1 MLNKF
6 KNYLKQDE
14 KKLDIVE
21 YLETQEP
28 DLVSDINGLSNFLY
42 SNRSQ
47 KMIGDFILASNL
59 TSKYLEEN
67 RSHDT
72 EKKISPYEIYKTYAN
87 KDYLLTKNDFQRYFK
102 YINDIYL
109 DTNELT
115 INNKTV
121 DSISSLINSD
131 VPVDN
136 IRNAYL
142 KLCYSKNAT
151 IYDLWSNESALDEE
165 IHNSHICLYRNF
177 INSLNADINSILDF
191 FSYLYLDQQS
201 NDITL
206 ENIAILQKI
215 INYANSI
222 DSQNPILIILPS
234 LFFAKKLFKSRYPFK
249 NKHVYLA
256 FEDED
261 LITLLN
267 SKLMFNSKIHFISLS
282 EINCLI
288 GDINTTPSLS
298 MIFANNL
305 TNDIK
310 LLEII
315 KTITSFV
322 TGKHSYMLLIPNS
335 RIFTRDKSILNEI
348 MNTNIN
354 EIILYP
360 AGILNSTHPQRKNL
374 LFGEYGYIDNNNKI
388 LIKKYKL
395 PRKRNDVLS
404 GKTFNTSID
413 KIDLI
418 ENKDSLRKIFY
429 DEERANET
437 KTDQQ
442 RKQATIYKYSNE
454 ISIEYTKS
462 GEGTKEKPYRIEAFV
477 INPFGK
483 RIENVSGSTK
493 LLKDDSIENWLENEY
508 LFSTI
513 NRKSGPISIRRE
525 ISSVYVPYYLNK
537 QITIKT
543 LYYIHLELEDD
554 LPSYTH
560 NLIQEISNT
569 YLSDIPINQISKDSL
584 ESFMELSMITNN
596 YTYLQV
602 LVVLSKLFNTGI
614 EYGNCRRNP
623 AQSLIKDRK
632 EDNWGLKSI
641 RSALTQKFFYSK
653 QINQIIN
660 YASNLIKTE
669 KDIGLGI
676 TILLRLYLGLET
688 NFTSALL
695 WKDLHLGDTPYLEIN
710 RQCKD
715 RNLAFVNLDNPNQHI
730 RTPLIKK
737 ILDILLKE
745 KERQLKELANGDE
758 KYLENCTIVYGTD
771 IVIEDTM
778 CVYSPYELNKKI
790 RKLIIKVG
798 MDEDIIV
805 VPDTKNGTVETN
817 LAYYPDDIF
826 KFNYRHYILKL
837 HPEIEAGQLFYL
849 LGQKIPEDTLSN
861 HYIGYGD
868 EITINKLLQ
877 FQPDYEEVKK

>member
-1 MLNKF
+1 MF
-6 KNYLKQDE
+6 EEFEQYLQKSEQE
-14 KKLDIVE
+14 LDIADYVE
-21 YLETQEP
+21 NIEP
-28 DLVSDINGLSNFLY
+28 KLVVDFSGLSPFLF
-42 SNRSQ
+42 SDRSQ
-47 KMIGDFILASNL
+47 KEIGDFVLSANKTIV
-59 TSKYLEEN
+59 YLDKN
-67 RSHDT
+67 RIHDK
-72 EKKISPYEIYKTYAN
+72 EDKLNPYDIYKQFSKPEFLLN
-87 KDYLLTKNDFQRYFK
+87 KGDFNTYFK
-102 YINDIYL
+102 YIKDIYL
-109 DTNELT
+109 DSKELT
-115 INNKTV
+115 CNNKLVNAISALKNEGVSNDIIGNYYTKLCNLQNGTIKDIWANIDEL
-121 DSISSLINSD
+121 DSDISSKYS
-131 VPVDN
+131 
-136 IRNAYL
+136 NAYNNFL
-142 KLCYSKNAT
+142 KSLGT
-151 IYDLWSNESALDEE
+151 DIYT
-165 IHNSHICLYRNF
+165 
-177 INSLNADINSILDF
+177 ILDF
-191 FSYLYLDQQS
+191 FSYLYLNEES
-201 NDITL
+201 NDVPL
-206 ENIAILQKI
+206 EIRAILPKVI
-215 INYANSI
+215 HKANSI
-222 DSQNPILIILPS
+222 NDNGPIYLIHPS
-234 LFFAKKLFKSRYPFK
+234 IHLIKKLFSIRYPFK
-249 NKHVYLA
+249 NKKVYIFLNDETLA
-256 FEDED
+256 SI
-261 LITLLN
+261 LA
-267 SKLMFNSKIHFISLS
+267 SKIQIVSNFRFYHISRLS
-282 EINCLI
+282 ELVNNS
-288 GDINTTPSLS
+288 DTSPSLS
-298 MIFANNL
+298 VILANNISNISFVVNSLDSLFNFANR
-305 TNDIK
+305 
-310 LLEII
+310 
-315 KTITSFV
+315 
-322 TGKHSYMLLIPNS
+322 KHSYMLFIGDSTLRSKDQI
-335 RIFTRDKSILNEI
+335 ILNCLLK
-348 MNTNIN
+348 TNIFQ
-354 EIILYP
+354 LDLFP
-360 AGILNSTHPQRKNL
+360 FGIYNSTTPKMKTL
-374 LFGEYGYIDNNNKI
+374 LYGEYGYIDQSSNI
-388 LIKKYKL
+388 LVNQYSL
-395 PRKRNDVLS
+395 PRNKNDVLN
-404 GKTFNTSID
+404 GKTLNIQIERDQFFDTEFSIRKKFFD
-413 KIDLI
+413 EYRD
-418 ENKDSLRKIFY
+418 EN
-429 DEERANET
+429 T
-437 KTDQQ
+437 KTNEQ

-513 NRKSGPISIRRE
+513 KRKNGPISIRKE
-525 ISSVYVPYYLNK
+525 ISSVYIPYYLNK

-584 ESFMELSMITNN
+584 ESFMELSTITNN

-623 AQSLIKDRK
+623 AQSLIKNRK

-653 QINQIIN
+653 QINQIID
-660 YASNLIKTE
+660 YASNLIKAK